1 MKKKNRFQTV
11 PEVLLALAVICMA
24 GVMSRMLP
32 EQETAP
38 VTDTIEMQKSEMIEG
53 LTSVTEEIP
62 VMEVHFLDVG
72 QGDSTLIINGEHAML
87 IDAGDNDHGTAVQ
100 YYLQKMGITGLDY
113 LVLTHNDADHI
124 GGGDVVITKF
134 DVETVFMTDYEK
146 SNRTYR
152 DVMSAL
158 DYKNLEWSTPEVGSV
173 YSLGDAVFT
182 ILAPVEHYEDS
193 NNNSIALLLEKGN
206 MRFLFTGDA
215 EEEAEADIVAYCAEA
230 GLDISTDVYQAG
242 HHGSSTSSTQVLMDE
257 IVPAYAVISCG
268 RDNSHG
274 YPHAEIRKSF
284 EERGIQVF
292 RTDEQGSIVAVTD
305 GENIIWRCNP

>member
-11 PEVLLALAVICMA
+11 PVILLAMAAICMA
-24 GVMSRMLP
+24 GVMTRVKP
-32 EQETAP
+32 VQEAG
-38 VTDTIEMQKSEMIEG
+38 TIADATEMQNTETVTG
-53 LTSVTEEIP
+53 TASVMEEIP

-100 YYLQKMGITGLDY
+100 YYLQKHGITGLDY

-152 DVMSAL
+152 DVMLPL

-173 YSLGDAVFT
+173 YSLGDASFT
-182 ILAPVEHYEDS
+182 ILAPIERYEDS

-206 MRFLFTGDA
+206 TRFLFTGDA

-242 HHGSSTSSTQVLMDE
+242 HHGSSTSSTQEFLDL
-257 IVPAYAVISCG
+257 ITPACAVVSCG
-268 RDNSHG
+268 RDNPYG
-274 YPHAEIRKSF
+274 YPHKETMESL

-305 GENIIWRCNP
+305 GESIIFP

>member
-11 PEVLLALAVICMA
+11 PAVLLALAAICVA
-24 GVMSRMLP
+24 GLMTRVKSGQKAGP
-32 EQETAP
+32 I
-38 VTDTIEMQKSEMIEG
+38 TDTTEMQNAE
-53 LTSVTEEIP
+53 TVTGTVSAMEEIP

-100 YYLQKMGITGLDY
+100 YYLQKHGITGLDY

-124 GGGDVVITKF
+124 GGGDVIITKF
-134 DVETVFMTDYEK
+134 DVETVFMSDYER

-152 DVMSAL
+152 DVMMAL
-158 DYKNLEWSTPEVGSV
+158 DYKNLEWHTPEVGSV
-173 YSLGDAVFT
+173 YSLGDASFT
-182 ILAPVEHYEDS
+182 ILAPVERYEDS

-206 MRFLFTGDA
+206 TRFLFTGDA
-215 EEEAEADIVAYCAEA
+215 EEEAEADMVAYCAEA
-230 GLDISTDVYQAG
+230 GLDISVDVYQAG
-242 HHGSSTSSTQVLMDE
+242 HHGSSTSSTQGLLDLITPV
-257 IVPAYAVISCG
+257 YAVISCG
-268 RDNSHG
+268 RDNPYG
-274 YPHAEIRKSF
+274 YPHKETMESL

-305 GENIIWRCNP
+305 GESIIFS